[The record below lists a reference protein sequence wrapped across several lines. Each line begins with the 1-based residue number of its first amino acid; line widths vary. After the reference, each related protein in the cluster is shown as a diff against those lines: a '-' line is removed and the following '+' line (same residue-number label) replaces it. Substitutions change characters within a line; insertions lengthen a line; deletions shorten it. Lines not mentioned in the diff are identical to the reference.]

1 MRIRIAVQHQDA
13 CSLAGRRL
21 HSSDNDNNKVYVK
34 IIDNFYVIVHAIE
47 EGEMETNGK

>member
-1 MRIRIAVQHQDA
+1 MRIGITVQQQDS
-13 CSLAGRRL
+13 CGIAGRRP